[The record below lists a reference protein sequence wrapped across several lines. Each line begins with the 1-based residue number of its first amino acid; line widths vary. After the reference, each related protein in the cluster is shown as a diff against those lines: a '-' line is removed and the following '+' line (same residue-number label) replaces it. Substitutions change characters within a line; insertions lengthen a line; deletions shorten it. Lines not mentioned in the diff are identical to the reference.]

1 MFEALLPG
9 TFGSTFVDPGFPHL
23 NERAVMVPTASLT
36 MRRPM
41 GTHHG
46 RTLLM
51 LGHAAEHLAS
61 SRKFFVEE
69 TGRSAD
75 NEAIHILRSL
85 SRGVFEEY
93 ASEFRESRDGNGP
106 DMGMSSV
113 FTRN

>member
-1 MFEALLPG
+1 MFEVLLPG
-9 TFGSTFVDPGFPHL
+9 TFGSAFVDPGFPHL
-23 NERAVMVPTASLT
+23 NERPEIVPTAALT
-36 MRRPM
+36 MRRAL

-61 SRKFFVEE
+61 SRKFVFEE
-69 TGRSAD
+69 AGKRAD
-75 NEAIHILRSL
+75 DEAIHILRIL

-106 DMGMSSV
+106 DMGVSSL

>member
-9 TFGSTFVDPGFPHL
+9 TFGSAFVDPRFRHL
-23 NERAVMVPTASLT
+23 NEPTVMVPTASLT
-36 MRRPM
+36 MRRAM

-61 SRKFFVEE
+61 SRKFVFEE
-69 TGRSAD
+69 TGKNAD
-75 NEAIHILRSL
+75 DEAIHILRSL

-93 ASEFRESRDGNGP
+93 ASEFQESREGNGP
-106 DMGMSSV
+106 DMGVSSF